1 MKYYNGTKLLSL
13 KDINGNDPEIYICT
27 ANRTAGKT
35 TYFSR
40 LLVNRFYDR
49 KEKFCLIYRFVNEL
63 SDVQEKFFKDIKALF
78 FPDAVMTARRCARG
92 AYVELS
98 IDEKVCGY
106 AVALN
111 NADQLKKYSH
121 VFSDVKRML
130 FDEFQSE
137 TGRYCN
143 KEIEK
148 FISLHTSVARGRGEQ
163 VRRVPVFMVG
173 NPVTILNPYYLE
185 LGITERLKA
194 DTKFLR
200 GPGFVLEQG
209 FVDSAADA
217 QKTSAFYQA
226 FAKNKYAAYSAE
238 SVYLNDNDVFIEK
251 PAGRSRYILTL
262 RYNQKDFAV
271 REYPDAGIIYCD
283 DSSDDSFPVRISTT
297 TEDHQVNT
305 VMLSGRSPY
314 IDAMRLYF
322 TRGCFRFKNQICK
335 AAVLSAFRF

>member
-1 MKYYNGTKLLSL
+1 MTYYDGTKLLSL
-13 KDINGNDPEIYICT
+13 KDINNQDPEIYICT

-35 TYFSR
+35 TYFAR
-40 LLVNRFYDR
+40 LLVNRFRDK
-49 KEKFCLIYRFVNEL
+49 KEKFCLVYRYMNEL
-63 SDVQEKFFKDIKALF
+63 SDVKEKFFKDIQALF
-78 FPDAVMTARRCARG
+78 FPDSVMTSRSCCRG
-92 AYVELS
+92 AFVELS
-98 IDEKVCGY
+98 INDNVCGY
-106 AVALN
+106 AVSLN
-111 NADQLKKYSH
+111 AADKLKKYSH
-121 VFSDVKRML
+121 MFSDVKRMM

-137 TGRYCN
+137 SGRYCD

-148 FISLHTSVARGRGEQ
+148 FISLHTSIARGRGEQ
-163 VRRVPVFMVG
+163 VRRVPVYMVG

-185 LGITERLKA
+185 LGITERLRS

-200 GPGFVLEQG
+200 GPGYVLEQG

-217 QKTSAFYQA
+217 QKGSAFYRA

-238 SVYLNDNDVFIEK
+238 SIYLNDNDVFIEK
-251 PAGRSRYILTL
+251 PAGRSRYVLTL
-262 RYNQKDFAV
+262 RYEQKDYAV

-283 DSSDDSFPVRISTT
+283 DSADESFPVRISTT

-314 IDAMRLYF
+314 VDAMRLYF